1 MATVGT
7 FYFDTNSFASATTIY
22 DDAALTTVAQNGW
35 YSDGTIVRQQI
46 SGVLYAAQSCS
57 SPVPQVTPVNPTPVQ
72 PSPVNPPPVQPSPFP
87 QPVGPTP
94 IAQPVAPPT
103 QPVAPVAPPV
113 QPVSPVAP
121 PIQPVAPPTPP
132 PVTPC
137 YVYNATNTGYGG
149 NPNVGY
155 YDCNGFTQVVNVQ
168 PGNPV
173 SFCATQ
179 ILNPGSGVSVT
190 NTQQLC

>member
-1 MATVGT
+1 MATLGT

-57 SPVPQVTPVNPTPVQ
+57 APVPQVTPVNPTPLA
-72 PSPVNPPPVQPSPFP
+72 PVAPPVQPVAPVP
-87 QPVGPTP
+87 YAQPVGPTP

-113 QPVSPVAP
+113 QPVAPVAP
-121 PIQPVAPPTPP
+121 PVQPVAPPVNP

-137 YVYNATNTGYGG
+137 YVYNATNNGSGG
-149 NPNVGY
+149 DPNVGY
-155 YDCNGFTQVVNVQ
+155 YNCNGITTYVNVQ
-168 PGNPV
+168 PGYPV

-179 ILNPGSGVSVT
+179 IVYPGSGVSVT

>member
-1 MATVGT
+1 MATLGT

-57 SPVPQVTPVNPTPVQ
+57 APVPQVTPVNPTPL
-72 PSPVNPPPVQPSPFP
+72 
-87 QPVGPTP
+87 
-94 IAQPVAPPT
+94 
-103 QPVAPVAPPV
+103 APVAPPV
-113 QPVSPVAP
+113 QPVAP
-121 PIQPVAPPTPP
+121 PVNP

-137 YVYNATNTGYGG
+137 YVYNATNNGSGG
-149 NPNVGY
+149 DPNVGY
-155 YDCNGFTQVVNVQ
+155 YNCNGITTYVNVQ
-168 PGNPV
+168 PGYPV

-179 ILNPGSGVSVT
+179 IVYPGSGVSVT